1 MHAVSRLDGQLDL
14 FALHSRHTARFPFLL
29 ESRQH
34 NPLIGRYSLLLG
46 QAGEQ
51 RHCHDVA
58 ELADFYAALPVQART
73 AAIPGLP
80 FVGGWFVYLSYE
92 AAWALQPHLP
102 TLSCGASSPPLAS
115 AVYCS
120 QALIVD
126 HIDNCSWLVGL
137 DSQALTQLQAST
149 GEHESHASW
158 PRMQFRSEP
167 PERFHSAVERAVEY
181 ILAGDIYQA
190 NLSRRWQGDEVAA
203 DCMLDAYAHLRQRNA
218 ASFAASV
225 QLPGLSLASASP
237 ERLFRL
243 QNDWVETRPI
253 AGTRPR
259 HTDAQR
265 DQAMIEELLAH
276 PKERAE
282 HIMLVDLERHDMG
295 RICTPGSVEVNE
307 LLALETYASVHHIV
321 SNIRGHLRP
330 GIRAHELFAAL
341 FPGGTI
347 TGCPKLRCMQVIHE
361 LEQRQRG
368 PYTGSLGYIS
378 DCGQMDFNILIRTL
392 VWQNGRVHIDAGAGI
407 VADSQAHAETAET
420 QAKADGLLRVLE
432 QHA

>member
-14 FALHSRHTARFPFLL
+14 FAIHRRHTAHFPFLL

-51 RHCHDVA
+51 RHCYNVPD
-58 ELADFYAALPVQART
+58 LAGFYDTLPVSARVPT
-73 AAIPGLP
+73 TPGLP

-92 AAWALQPHLP
+92 AAWSLQPHLP
-102 TLSCGASSPPLAS
+102 MLAGENTAPLAS

-137 DSQALTQLQAST
+137 DAQSLAQLQGDTAKQASPDN
-149 GEHESHASW
+149 W
-158 PRMQFRSEP
+158 PAMHFRSEP
-167 PERFHSAVERAVEY
+167 PERFHAAVERAVEY

-190 NLSRRWQGDEVAA
+190 NLSRRWQGEGVPAA
-203 DCMLDAYAHLRQRNA
+203 CMIDAYARLRQRNA

-225 QLPGLSLASASP
+225 QLPGLQLASASP
-237 ERLFRL
+237 ERLFRV
-243 QNDWVETRPI
+243 NDQCVETRPI

-259 HTDAQR
+259 HPDPQR
-265 DQAMIEELLAH
+265 DQALIDELLAH

-282 HIMLVDLERHDMG
+282 HIMLVDLERHDLG

-321 SNIRGHLRP
+321 SNIRGQLRP
-330 GIRAHELFAAL
+330 RLRAQDLFGAL

-378 DCGQMDFNILIRTL
+378 DCGHMDFNILIRTL
-392 VWQNGRVHIDAGAGI
+392 VRHKGRVHIDAGAGI
-407 VADSQAHAETAET
+407 VADSVAELETAET
-420 QAKADGLLRVLE
+420 QAKADGLLRVLG
-432 QHA
+432 QGQ